1 MVVRNGS
8 LAGHAGAHA
17 NNIDTFA
24 FLQKKPGLC
33 SKYTHKNRKLA
44 DIVQRLFVL
53 NYVFALLL
61 LSVRSCHSGQQQQ
74 QQQSGCERDAR
85 HGINLNPWSQY
96 VVYAKILN
104 NGRATQPPTWTNTR
118 GAENLKQPHR
128 NIICLMAI
136 LLLAGD
142 VQLNPGPRL
151 ASAGDLLPSL
161 GALDFPPALAMPP
174 SASGGV
180 YGGCLLRRGDSGGE
194 WSGLAASSW
203 LGSGAP
209 DVALFSG
216 ADARCAVPALD
227 VAAVV
232 VGDLP
237 RVLCGERSCPRTS
250 GSGEFRTLTA
260 PPSQENRSNQTAN
273 PVKQPFLNRQHWGL
287 NPAIR
292 KNRRINFFKTLNH
305 AKLIWDPQSKPKGL
319 LGGHLNIRSIVSK
332 SNQLEHLLSHSN
344 LDFLGLS
351 ETWLNKHSPE
361 AAFDISG
368 YNVFRRDRNKGKGGG
383 LLVYVKN
390 TITCNLIEWSQ
401 EIDMEYIGLN
411 MSLSPQMSFIVICLY
426 RPPSTNNIFYEHL
439 HNILKQCDGKKELIL
454 MGDFNINWDKKTER
468 KKLKEI
474 TNKFN
479 LSQLIQGP
487 TRITNSSQT
496 QTDLIFTNRPQR
508 VTTSHNLLT
517 GLSDHNITL
526 LVRKLTRKKLQNRPQ
541 EINSMR
547 KFLKMKQSTWK
558 KL

>member
-24 FLQKKPGLC
+24 FLQIKPGLC

-74 QQQSGCERDAR
+74 QQSGCERDAR
-85 HGINLNPWSQY
+85 HGFNLNPWSQY

-128 NIICLMAI
+128 KIIYLMAI

-151 ASAGDLLPSL
+151 ASVGDLLPSL

-209 DVALFSG
+209 GVALFSG
-216 ADARCAVPALD
+216 A
-227 VAAVV
+227 
-232 VGDLP
+232 
-237 RVLCGERSCPRTS
+237 GETD
-250 GSGEFRTLTA
+250 
-260 PPSQENRSNQTAN
+260 
-273 PVKQPFLNRQHWGL
+273 H
-287 NPAIR
+287 
-292 KNRRINFFKTLNH
+292 
-305 AKLIWDPQSKPKGL
+305 
-319 LGGHLNIRSIVSK
+319 
-332 SNQLEHLLSHSN
+332 
-344 LDFLGLS
+344 FLGLS

-390 TITCNLIEWSQ
+390 TITCNLIEWPQ

-426 RPPSTNNIFYEHL
+426 RPPSTNNIFYEYL
-439 HNILKQCDGKKELIL
+439 HNILKQCDGKKEIIL
-454 MGDFNINWDKKTER
+454 MGDFNINWDKKSER

-474 TNKFN
+474 TNKLN

-496 QTDLIFTNRPQR
+496 QIDLVFTNRPQR

-526 LVRKLTRKKLQNRPQ
+526 LVRKLTRKKFVKSTSRNQFHEKIPTN
-541 EINSMR
+541 ETINLEKAIKSY
-547 KFLKMKQSTWK
+547 
-558 KL
+558 KLTGLNF